1 MILKSLEDLCSSI
14 NDLPRSARLHRALS
28 RDPKSNPLNAE
39 LNPICHL
46 LALLGVNHIL
56 HVSRIRVKVGSF
68 VAPSGRCTQS
78 QGETLELLINT
89 HLPNTEITQE
99 LAAPAAAL
107 LARRSGWRL
116 TARVVTYRRVE
127 WAIDSLPHIVVQGWM
142 A

>member
-1 MILKSLEDLCSSI
+1 M
-14 NDLPRSARLHRALS
+14 
-28 RDPKSNPLNAE
+28 
-39 LNPICHL
+39 
-46 LALLGVNHIL
+46 
-56 HVSRIRVKVGSF
+56 
-68 VAPSGRCTQS
+68 APSGRCTQS